1 MKILVFNAGS
11 SSQKSRLYEI
21 TEEPSFTAPQPLWAA
36 DASWGDEKEG
46 AKLVITANGQ
56 KLTSQLPT
64 GKRPEVIKHML
75 QTLWSGKTQVVAD
88 PSEIA
93 LVGHRVVHG
102 GPKYYESVLITE
114 EVQEDIRAFA
124 AFAPL
129 HNPANLEGITMTQDL
144 LGQVPQIA
152 VFDTAYHHH
161 LPLEVKVYPGPYSW
175 FEQGIQ
181 RYGFHGISHQYC
193 ARRSAQIVGRDPA
206 SLRIVNCHLGNGC
219 SLAAIYNGQSIDTTM
234 GFTPLEGLMMGSRSG
249 SIDPSILF
257 YLQRKYGYSADDLE
271 RILNKE
277 SGLSGVSGSSS
288 DMRNIMQSAQQGNER
303 ASLALNIYL
312 YRLRYFIGA
321 MIASLSG
328 IDILTFTGGIGEN
341 ATQVRARTCESLG
354 FLGLKLDQAKNA
366 ASPVDQDIA
375 TADSTVRVLVVHTEE
390 DWEIAR
396 ECWSKRT
403 SAEVRQH

>member
-36 DASWGDEKEG
+36 DASWGDKKG
-46 AKLVITANGQ
+46 STSLTVTANGQ
-56 KLTSQLPT
+56 KVTSQLPT
-64 GKRPEVIKHML
+64 EKRSEVIENML
-75 QTLWSGKTQVVAD
+75 QTLWSGKTQVIAN
-88 PSEIA
+88 PTEIA

-102 GPKYYESVLITE
+102 GPKYHESVIITV
-114 EVQEDIRAFA
+114 EVQEDIRTFA
-124 AFAPL
+124 EFAPL
-129 HNPANLEGITMTQDL
+129 HNPANLEGITMIQDL
-144 LGQVPQIA
+144 LGQVPQVA
-152 VFDTAYHHH
+152 VFDTAYHHR
-161 LPLEVKVYPGPYSW
+161 LPLEVKVYPGPYAW

-193 ARRSAQIVGRDPA
+193 ARRSAQIVGCDSA

-219 SLAAIYNGQSIDTTM
+219 SLAAIHNGQSIDTTM

-257 YLQRKYGYSADDLE
+257 YLQRKYSYSADDLE

-277 SGLSGVSGSSS
+277 SGLSGVSGVSS
-288 DMRNIMQSAQQGNER
+288 DMRNIMQAAQEGNER
-303 ASLALNIYL
+303 AKLALNIYL

-321 MIASLSG
+321 MIASLGG

-341 ATQVRARTCESLG
+341 AAEVRAKTCESLS
-354 FLGLKLDQAKNA
+354 FLGLKLDEAKNA

-375 TADSTVRVLVVHTEE
+375 TADSAVRVLVVHTEE

-396 ECWSKRT
+396 ECWYKRREKT
-403 SAEVRQH
+403 C